1 MATQEL
7 AGFLAAIILAQKTG
21 LIDKLLDT
29 KNGDGGLIGPPA
41 PPPKEDEPF
50 IPKVGVCL
58 TKEQYVRRW
67 GPVSEQEYRKYIQL
81 SGCRIIPA

>member
-7 AGFLAAIILAQKTG
+7 AGFLAAVILAQKTG
-21 LIDKLLDT
+21 LIDKIFNA

-41 PPPKEDEPF
+41 PPPKEDEPVL
-50 IPKVGVCL
+50 PDSGVCL
-58 TKEQYVRRW
+58 TKAQYVKRW
-67 GPVSEQEYRKYIQL
+67 GPVTEQEYREYIQL